1 MHAIG
6 SRSGLHPFLNGSASI
21 GSRQPTVPA
30 LKRHHL
36 KTLQALF
43 AHPLQHGVRASRVE
57 ALFRSLGAELSEL
70 DDRRLKIRMPSGM
83 ETWIHTGSSHRQPDL
98 DADAVMRVRHFLQ
111 EAGVSPEHPSTST
124 DAPSPRGDQA
134 QRLVL
139 HLDHRRTDVF
149 RLEGEDADHAVLRPH
164 GIWGSS
170 QSLTHR
176 HDRDQSGQRA
186 PLDTDYLARITEAMT
201 DADAV
206 LLIGHG
212 TGESDMRQLLL
223 HYLETHRRDLIER
236 IVGVE
241 SLDDSGLSDQQMLA
255 VAREHFGN
263 LPHRRP
269 LVVPGQ
275 EVVPS

>member
-1 MHAIG
+1 M
-6 SRSGLHPFLNGSASI
+6 R
-21 GSRQPTVPA
+21 
-30 LKRHHL
+30 RHHIR
-36 KTLQALF
+36 TLQALF

-57 ALFRSLGAELSEL
+57 ALLRSLGAEVSER
-70 DDRRLKIRMPSGM
+70 DDRRLQIRMSSGQ
-83 ETWIHTGSSHRQPDL
+83 ETWIHSGSGPRQPDL

-111 EAGVSPEHPSTST
+111 EAGVSPDHPEV

-134 QRLVL
+134 HRLVL

-149 RLEGEDADHAVLRPH
+149 RLEGEEVEHAVLRPH
-164 GIWGSS
+164 GIWGTD
-170 QSLTHR
+170 QNLTHR
-176 HDRDQSGQRA
+176 HDRDQAGQRA
-186 PLDTDYLARITEAMT
+186 PIDTDYLARITEAMT

-206 LLIGHG
+206 LLLGHG
-212 TGESDMRQLLL
+212 TGESDMRQVLL
-223 HYLETHRRDLIER
+223 HYLETHRRDLMER

-241 SLDDSGLSDQQMLA
+241 TLDDSGLSDEQMLA

-275 EVVPS
+275 EVVYS

>member
-1 MHAIG
+1 M
-6 SRSGLHPFLNGSASI
+6 R
-21 GSRQPTVPA
+21 
-30 LKRHHL
+30 RHHIR
-36 KTLQALF
+36 TLQALF

-57 ALFRSLGAELSEL
+57 ALLRSLGAQVSQR
-70 DDRRLKIRMPSGM
+70 DDRRLQIRMSSGQ
-83 ETWIHTGSSHRQPDL
+83 ETWIHSGSGLRQPDL

-111 EAGVSPEHPSTST
+111 EAGVSPDHPEV

-134 QRLVL
+134 HRLVL

-149 RLEGEDADHAVLRPH
+149 RLEGEEVEHAVLRPH
-164 GIWGSS
+164 GIWGTD
-170 QSLTHR
+170 QNLTHR
-176 HDRDQSGQRA
+176 HDRDQAGQRA
-186 PLDTDYLARITEAMT
+186 PIDTDYLARITEAMT

-206 LLIGHG
+206 LLLGHG
-212 TGESDMRQLLL
+212 TGESDMRQVLL
-223 HYLETHRRDLIER
+223 HYLETHRRDLMER

-241 SLDDSGLSDQQMLA
+241 TLDDSGLSDEQMLA

-275 EVVPS
+275 EVVLS

>member
-1 MHAIG
+1 M
-6 SRSGLHPFLNGSASI
+6 
-21 GSRQPTVPA
+21 
-30 LKRHHL
+30 KRHHL
-36 KTLQALF
+36 RTLQALF

-57 ALFRSLGAELSEL
+57 ALFRSLGAELSEP
-70 DDRRLKIRMPSGM
+70 DDRRLKIRMPTGQ
-83 ETWIHTGSSHRQPDL
+83 ETWIHTGSGLHQPDL

-111 EAGVSPEHPSTST
+111 EAGVTPHHPEA

-134 QRLVL
+134 HRLVL

-149 RLEGEDADHAVLRPH
+149 RLEGEEVEHAVLLPH
-164 GIWGSS
+164 GIWGTDQNLS
-170 QSLTHR
+170 HR
-176 HDRDQSGQRA
+176 HDRDQAGQRA
-186 PLDTDYLARITEAMT
+186 PLDSDYLARITEAMT

-206 LLIGHG
+206 LLLGHG
-212 TGESDMRQLLL
+212 TGESDMRQVLL
-223 HYLETHRRDLIER
+223 HYLETHRRDLMER

-241 SLDDSGLSDQQMLA
+241 TLDDGGLSDEQLLA

-275 EVVPS
+275 EVVVS

>member
-1 MHAIG
+1 M
-6 SRSGLHPFLNGSASI
+6 R
-21 GSRQPTVPA
+21 
-30 LKRHHL
+30 RHHIR
-36 KTLQALF
+36 TLQALF

-57 ALFRSLGAELSEL
+57 ALLRSLGAEVSER
-70 DDRRLKIRMPSGM
+70 DDRRLQIRMSSGQ
-83 ETWIHTGSSHRQPDL
+83 ETWIHAGSGPRQPDL

-111 EAGVSPEHPSTST
+111 EAGVSPDHPEA

-134 QRLVL
+134 HRLVL

-149 RLEGEDADHAVLRPH
+149 RLEGVEAEHAVLRPH
-164 GIWGSS
+164 GIWGTD
-170 QSLTHR
+170 QNLTHR
-176 HDRDQSGQRA
+176 HDRDQAGQRA
-186 PLDTDYLARITEAMT
+186 PIDTDYLARITEAMT

-206 LLIGHG
+206 LLLGHG
-212 TGESDMRQLLL
+212 TGGSDMRQVLL
-223 HYLETHRRDLIER
+223 HYLETHRRDLMER

-241 SLDDSGLSDQQMLA
+241 TLDDSGLSDEQMLA

-275 EVVPS
+275 EVVLS